1 MRILRI
7 LPVATFL
14 LVLCGNVSATVQ
26 LSPQDQ
32 ALFNA
37 VRGIGPGT
45 VNNALQHG
53 ANIEARNS
61 SGQTP
66 LINCAA
72 SAAWNDKAVEIVRV
86 LLENHAQIEAKDNA
100 GFTPLIY
107 GAQSGNVDMVKL
119 LLENHANI
127 EAKDNNGETPLFW
140 ATYRGNAEVVKVL
153 LESHANIEAKGGL
166 FAMTPLIEAATEKN
180 VEVIRLLLENH
191 ANIEA
196 KDNSGMTPLIWA
208 SAEGNAEVVKLLL
221 KSQANIEAKDTDG
234 RTALDVAAQSLKC
247 DTVAVLEPG
256 SQQKTAACLQAL
268 LAKYQ
273 QAPTDD
279 LAMTAIRTAE
289 AMNPPPPIPEE
300 ARSLYVQGN
309 VMVKSAQGPDDI
321 KSAVKMYEDAVRK
334 CPWFADAWY
343 NLSLVREKAGDF
355 KGAKVALGYVMQLQP
370 QLAKDRTTLDHLYA
384 LDAEDAMAKKKQESE
399 EQLRS
404 AVSTISDLIGG
415 KTMYRFWVFSS
426 EANSLAPI
434 SIDNGLAGSGYAFDS
449 WNSGGMLGNGHDG
462 ISVGSAANVT
472 SESGQVVLTL
482 GTDRFCIPANA
493 AGNIDNTIYWGTPS
507 NLHITDC
514 GQPARE
520 VYNFGICN
528 TLEASCRGGDGKSI
542 PTTSGTVQ
550 VNIEQCDPEN
560 CRRPDIAIYWYK
572 P

>member
-7 LPVATFL
+7 LPVAAL
-14 LVLCGNVSATVQ
+14 LLLLSGSVTATAQ

-45 VNNALQHG
+45 VNDALQHG
-53 ANIEARNS
+53 ANIEARDNN
-61 SGQTP
+61 GQTP
-66 LINCAA
+66 LINAAA
-72 SAAWNDKAVEIVRV
+72 SAAWNDKAVEIVRL
-86 LLENHAQIEAKDNA
+86 LLENHAQIEAKDNG

-107 GAQSGNVDMVKL
+107 GAQSGKVDIVRL

-140 ATYRGNAEVVKVL
+140 AAYKGDTEVVKVL
-153 LESHANIEAKGGL
+153 LEHHANTEAKGGL
-166 FAMTPLIEAATEKN
+166 FGMTPLIEAATEKN
-180 VEVIRLLLENH
+180 VEVIRLLLENQ

-208 SAEGNAEVVKLLL
+208 SADGNAEVVKLLL
-221 KSQANIEAKDTDG
+221 KSQANIEAKDTAG
-234 RTALDVAAQSLKC
+234 RTALDIAAQNLNC
-247 DTVAVLEPG
+247 DTVAVLERG

-273 QAPTDD
+273 QGPTDD

-321 KSAVKMYEDAVRK
+321 KSAVKMYEDAVHK

-343 NLSLVREKAGDF
+343 NLSLAREKAGDF
-355 KGAKVALGYVMQLQP
+355 KGAKVALEYVTQLQP
-370 QLAKDRTTLDHLYA
+370 QLANDRTTLDRLYA
-384 LDAEDAMAKKKQESE
+384 LDAEATMAKKKQESE

-415 KTMYRFWVFSS
+415 KTMYRFWIFSS
-426 EANSLAPI
+426 EANSLVPI
-434 SIDNGLAGSGYAFDS
+434 SINNGVASPSYAFDS
-449 WNSGGMLGNGHDG
+449 WNAGGILGSGHNG
-462 ISVGSAANVT
+462 ISAGSVANVT
-472 SESGQVVLTL
+472 ADSGQVVLTL
-482 GTDRFCIPANA
+482 GTQRFCIPTNA
-493 AGNIDNTIYWGTPS
+493 VSNIDNTIYWGTPS

-528 TLEASCRGGDGKSI
+528 TLEASCRGGDGKST
-542 PTTSGTVQ
+542 PTISGTVQ
-550 VNIEQCDPEN
+550 VNVEQCDREN